1 MKVAVALAVYVNLVP
16 LFFSS
21 LGQLIL
27 LSPPLLAVM
36 PLLAPVMAVWNAFN
50 PDVPLVF
57 WRWVGKC
64 GRGLASSSACLNVV
78 LKRGNSPHDIALMPA
93 ILFL

>member
-1 MKVAVALAVYVNLVP
+1 MTIHRSIHTFHLPQCAQVAVALAVYVNLVP

-64 GRGLASSSACLNVV
+64 GSVEG
-78 LKRGNSPHDIALMPA
+78 ALSLVRHA
-93 ILFL
+93 